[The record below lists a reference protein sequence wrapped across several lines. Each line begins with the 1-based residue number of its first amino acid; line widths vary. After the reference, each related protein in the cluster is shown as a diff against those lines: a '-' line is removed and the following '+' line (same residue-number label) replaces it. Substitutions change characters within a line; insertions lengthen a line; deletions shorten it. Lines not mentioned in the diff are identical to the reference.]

1 MEYADVK
8 KLKLPD
14 SPGVY
19 FFRDARKKIL
29 YIGKATSLRDRVR
42 SYFSPDL
49 AETRSPL
56 VEAMVQNAIS
66 VTVQETDSV
75 LEALLLEAQLIKKH
89 KPPHN
94 TDGKD
99 DKSHNFVVITDEKFP
114 RVLVRRERDLATDS
128 AVLRRAKKKVSKE
141 KAKYIFGPFPH
152 GSQLKEAVKI
162 IRKIFPFRDTC
173 TPNAGKPCF
182 NRQLKLCPG
191 VCTGEITEVEYKK
204 NIRNIKL
211 FFEGKKGN
219 LLKTLEKEMVL
230 AAHKLDFEDAQKIKE
245 TIFALNHIQD
255 VALIKDESFKTPGG
269 LRIEAYDIA
278 HLSGMFVVGV
288 MTVVEGGEPQKSE
301 YRKFKIKG
309 FQGNDDVRSLKEVLN
324 RRLEHS
330 EWNLP
335 KIIVADGGKA
345 QANAIKKILSDV
357 GIMIPVVGVIRDDH
371 HKPKNILGP
380 KSITEKYERQIL
392 LANAE
397 AHRFAL
403 SFHRKS
409 RSRIIKK
416 LS

>member
-8 KLKLPD
+8 KLRLPD

-49 AETRSPL
+49 ADTRSPL
-56 VEAMVQNAIS
+56 IKAMVRNAVSI
-66 VTVQETDSV
+66 TVQETGSV

-94 TDGKD
+94 TGGKD

-114 RVLVRRERDLATDS
+114 RVLIKRGRDLT
-128 AVLRRAKKKVSKE
+128 KKKTKE
-141 KAKYIFGPFPH
+141 KPKYIFGPFPH
-152 GSQLKEAVKI
+152 GTQLKEAIKI

-173 TPNAGKPCF
+173 TPNSKKPCF
-182 NRQLKLCPG
+182 NRQIGLCPG
-191 VCTGEITEVEYKK
+191 VCSDEITERDYKK
-204 NIRNIKL
+204 VIRNIRL
-211 FFEGKKGN
+211 LFEGKKGS
-219 LLKTLEKEMVL
+219 LLKALEKEMVL
-230 AAHKLDFEDAQKIKE
+230 AAHKLEFEEAQKIKE

-255 VALIKDESFKTPGG
+255 IALIKDASFKTLDN

-288 MTVVEGGEPQKSE
+288 MTVVEGGETQKSE
-301 YRKFKIKG
+301 YKKFKIKG
-309 FQGNDDVRSLKEVLN
+309 FQGADDTKALREILE
-324 RRLEHS
+324 RRLTHP
-330 EWNLP
+330 EWQLP
-335 KIIVADGGKA
+335 KLIVVDGAMA
-345 QANAIKKILSDV
+345 QKNAAEQVLRDAGIK
-357 GIMIPVVGVIRDDH
+357 IPVVAVVKNER
-371 HKPKNILGP
+371 HKPKDILGD
-380 KSITEKYERQIL
+380 KSIKDEYEKQII

-397 AHRFAL
+397 SHRFAL

-409 RSRIIKK
+409 RGR
-416 LS
+416 LPR